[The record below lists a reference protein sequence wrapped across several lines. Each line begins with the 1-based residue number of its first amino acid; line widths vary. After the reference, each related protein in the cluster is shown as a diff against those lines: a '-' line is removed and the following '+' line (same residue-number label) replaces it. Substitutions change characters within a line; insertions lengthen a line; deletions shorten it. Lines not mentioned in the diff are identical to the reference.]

1 MTEFKYI
8 GKRSRP
14 EDGLEKVTGKARYVG
29 DYFLPDMLVVKVLRS
44 PLAHAHICKLDTAP
58 ALKVP
63 GVVAAISADDFVNHG
78 NLGWPIKDAYVLA
91 WKKVRYIGDPIAA
104 VAAESEEAALAGMRA
119 ILFELEEIAPVSD
132 IHHALDADQPII
144 PDTEQPGTGN
154 LTNTH
159 LVRFGDPDPILAGC
173 DVLQTETYFFK
184 HQEHA
189 YLETEGALAIPE
201 PDGGLTVYAN
211 DQSPFI
217 NRDNLVMLLGLPVE
231 KVRVIQAHVG
241 GSFGGKDD
249 IGYQTAAQVG
259 ALALKTKRPVR
270 LTLTRTESFLASYK
284 REAMEFCI
292 TLGASNAGI
301 LNAARVDLLVD
312 SGGYASMTPL
322 ASWRASVHAAGAYR
336 YQAVQVD
343 TTAVYTN
350 NGYSGAMRGFG
361 NTEAAGA
368 IEQAIDELAYRF
380 KLDPI
385 DFRVKN
391 CLRSGDITMTGD
403 RIKHAVHLDE
413 CLQVVRERS
422 GWDRK
427 RQEFALQTG
436 DLRRGLGVACYFH
449 GSSLGGE
456 GADYATTTLKIEEDG
471 SITLTSG
478 LTDYGQGSRTV
489 FKLVAAEEL
498 AIDDRR
504 IRILRPD
511 TQTAIESGP
520 TVASR
525 SSMLGGNATRV
536 AAQRLNQLLRWAAAN
551 ALHCQ
556 PVQVRRLV
564 APEGGPHQDELFI
577 GPNEEP
583 LTFDQIVQHAREMG
597 LSLYVQGKWQM
608 PPFAWDFTNGT
619 GVPYHCYTFGAQVAE
634 VETNLANGATRVLGV
649 WAAHDGGRI
658 IYPQGALGQMYGG
671 IAMGIGYAL
680 TEHTSYHNGLPQTLN
695 FHDYHIPTALDIPPI
710 DGTFVQIDHPDGPYG
725 ALNLAEPMM
734 IAIAPAI
741 ANAVF
746 HATGKRPRIFPLTP
760 TCLLTGSDNPAVDTA
775 AACRQGLGLE

>member
-1 MTEFKYI
+1 MADYKYI

-14 EDGLEKVTGKARYVG
+14 EDGQEKVTGKARYVG
-29 DYFLPDMLVVKVLRS
+29 DYFLPDMLHVKILHS
-44 PLAHAHICKLDTAP
+44 PLAHAHIRKLDLAP

-63 GVVAAISADDFVNHG
+63 GVVAAICADDFVNHG

-91 WKKVRYIGDPIAA
+91 WKKVRYVGDPIAA

-119 ILFELEEIAPVSD
+119 IQFELEEIATVGD
-132 IHHALDADQPII
+132 MHKALAEDAPLI
-144 PDTEQPGTGN
+144 PDTEQPGSGN

-173 DVLQTETYFFK
+173 DVTQTETYFFK

-217 NRDNLVMLLGLPVE
+217 NRDNLVMVLGLPVE
-231 KVRVIQAHVG
+231 KIRVIQAHVG

-270 LTLTRTESFLASYK
+270 LVLTRTESFLASYK
-284 REAMEFCI
+284 REAMEFKI
-292 TLGASNAGI
+292 TLGANQDGI
-301 LNAARVDLLVD
+301 LKAAKVDLLVD

-343 TTAVYTN
+343 TKSVYTN

-368 IEQAIDELAYRF
+368 IEQAIDELAYQ
-380 KLDPI
+380 LNYDPI
-385 DFRVKN
+385 AFRLKN
-391 CLRSGDITMTGD
+391 CLRSGDITMTGNL
-403 RIKHAVHLDE
+403 IQHAVHLAE

-427 RQEFALQTG
+427 RQEFARQTG

-456 GADYATTTLKIEEDG
+456 GADYANTTLKIEEDG

-489 FKLVAAEEL
+489 FVLVAAEEL
-498 AIDDRR
+498 GVEVSR

-536 AAQRLNQLLRWAAAN
+536 AGQRLNQVLRWAAAN
-551 ALHCQ
+551 ALRCQ
-556 PVQVRRLV
+556 PLQVQR
-564 APEGGPHQDELFI
+564 QDELFI
-577 GPNEEP
+577 GPGEEP
-583 LTFDQIVQHAREMG
+583 LSFDQVVRHARDMG
-597 LSLYVQGKWQM
+597 LSLYVQGKWEM

-634 VETNLANGATRVLGV
+634 VETNLVSGVTRVLGV

-658 IYPQGALGQMYGG
+658 IFPNGALGQMYGG

-680 TEHTSYHNGLPQTLN
+680 TEHVSYHNGLPQTLN
-695 FHDYHIPTALDIPPI
+695 FHDYHIPTALDIPAM
-710 DGTFVQIDHPDGPYG
+710 DGVFVQVDHPDGPYG

-746 HATGKRPRIFPLTP
+746 QATGKRPRIFPLTP
-760 TCLLTGSDNPAVDTA
+760 TCLLTGQDNPTVDTS
-775 AACRQGLGLE
+775 AACRRGLGLECANTYLA